1 MSRQID
7 KLNIGI
13 IAHIDAGKTTVTE
26 RMLFYSGAK
35 HRVGM
40 VDKGTTATDDDPEE
54 QERGITIYSACVT
67 FSWKDIHINLLTRR
81 GMSTLPPR
89 WSDVYECWTGPCCI
103 WREGVEAQAKLSGV
117 KRISMGS
124 RGLHLLI
131 RWTGKVRTSKMFN
144 EVGNRLQANP
154 VAIQVPVGADLPM

>member
-7 KLNIGI
+7 KLRNIGI

-67 FSWKDIHINLLTRR
+67 FNWKDIYINLLDTPGHVDFTAEVERSLR
-81 GMSTLPPR
+81 VL
-89 WSDVYECWTGPCCI
+89 
-103 WREGVEAQAKLSGV
+103 EGAVVVFLTH
-117 KRISMGS
+117 I
-124 RGLHLLI
+124 HI
-131 RWTGKVRTSKMFN
+131 
-144 EVGNRLQANP
+144 
-154 VAIQVPVGADLPM
+154 